1 MPLALSTSAF
11 AQPRDGSND
20 AQQPI
25 QARPGGP
32 DAGPGSEKTV
42 DVTKGT
48 RLVLSNQAGE
58 VVVRSWD
65 QDRVRIQASHGAR
78 ETISAET
85 TDNTLRIRT
94 TRASGSR
101 GPGGLVDYQ
110 ITVPRWMPVNLT
122 GHLSR
127 CDDRRHAGRGH
138 GRDRARQRQGDRW

>member
-1 MPLALSTSAF
+1 MQMNRVPPLFEAVAAIVPLALSSAPAF
-11 AQPRDGSND
+11 AQPRDGSAD

-32 DAGPGSEKTV
+32 EVGPGSEKTV

-94 TRASGSR
+94 QRAPAAAVRAASSITR
-101 GPGGLVDYQ
+101 
-110 ITVPRWMPVNLT
+110 
-122 GHLSR
+122 SR
-127 CDDRRHAGRGH
+127 CRAGCR
-138 GRDRARQRQGDRW
+138 